1 MHFNGWTRT
10 PLADE
15 VDSDGDNGNDDVVD
29 CDGDDKV
36 EDFDDADGDDD
47 YDEI

>member
-10 PLADE
+10 LLADE
-15 VDSDGDNGNDDVVD
+15 VDYDGDDGNDGVVD

-36 EDFDDADGDDD
+36 CDFDDADDDD